1 MDWHRGIR
9 AAYPNAL
16 LIIQGD
22 TLDDL
27 VVTNQETGEPF
38 VFDPA
43 LAASAAVI
51 VAKEQAIEQVR
62 RKRAA
67 AYAAES
73 DPIFFKAQ
81 RGEATMDDWRTAVAS
96 IQLSIPYPDEEV
108 TP

>member
-1 MDWHRGIR
+1 MINHDAVYR
-9 AAYPNAL
+9 AYPEVVS
-16 LIIQGD
+16 IIQD
-22 TLDDL
+22 TPLDANGNQIQIDQTL
-27 VVTNQETGEPF
+27 V
-38 VFDPA
+38 DA
-43 LAASAAVI
+43 AAVI

-73 DPIFFKAQ
+73 DPLFFKAQ

>member
-1 MDWHRGIR
+1 MFNHQAIYR
-9 AAYPNAL
+9 AYPEAVLVHDGTGAFDINGNQIQIDQAL
-16 LIIQGD
+16 VD
-22 TLDDL
+22 
-27 VVTNQETGEPF
+27 
-38 VFDPA
+38 A
-43 LAASAAVI
+43 AAVI

-81 RGEATMDDWRTAVAS
+81 RGEATMDEWRTAVAS